1 MFLFWNTVAISSS
14 SLTLC
19 VGVYT
24 SILVFMC
31 WLYTGNNPHGS
42 AQTGILGA
50 FTTSCL
56 PRENQATV
64 FLVRGYSVVIQ
75 EGESWHQEAQAAISS
90 PPDCFTMVNLFEHPR
105 LVEIKSVL
113 WGHPWESWSTVYKLY
128 FSFPGGNWELGFFV
142 SSLCIGKER
151 RYSIS
156 DHRLLSPFL
165 FQAARLWWTHLSSKT
180 VRTEVSSPVSPLGKV
195 GSLDV

>member
-1 MFLFWNTVAISSS
+1 MVAISSS
-14 SLTLC
+14 SLTFF

-31 WLYTGNNPHGS
+31 WLYTRNNPHGS

-75 EGESWHQEAQAAISS
+75 EGESWHQEAQAAVSS
-90 PPDCFTMVNLFEHPR
+90 PPDCFTMVNLFELQDWLKLSQSSGDTLEKAGLQCISSTFLSLGGTESWIFLSPH
-105 LVEIKSVL
+105 SVL
-113 WGHPWESWSTVYKLY
+113 
-128 FSFPGGNWELGFFV
+128 
-142 SSLCIGKER
+142 ER
-151 RYSIS
+151 RGGIASLS
-156 DHRLLSPFL
+156 TDFCLHSCSRLLGCGGPI
-165 FQAARLWWTHLSSKT
+165 
-180 VRTEVSSPVSPLGKV
+180 
-195 GSLDV
+195 